1 MLDVLFNELYNY
13 LPGGASGVLR
23 RYFHDPEPLIIT
35 KAKGTRIWSTNKEF
49 IDYHMAFGAIILGH
63 NDDDVVKAVKEQAE
77 RLILHGAGVAD
88 VEVEVA
94 KLLTKLI
101 PSAEKVVFTP
111 SGTEAVMLAMRL
123 ARAYT
128 GRSRILKFEGHYHG
142 WHDYSLYNVS
152 TPVSKGKRAETLGIP
167 KQVQETVEVA
177 RFNDVEHLEM
187 IKDSVGDDIAAVIME
202 PVAHSMGVIPPTR
215 EFLDALKKFSKDTGA
230 LIIFDEIITA
240 LRHNL
245 RGMQSEYGIDVHM
258 TTVGKSIGNGMP
270 IAALLGKSEIMDML
284 TQGVVSSGTYQA
296 HPLSLAAAKATIDKL
311 VKRRA
316 DGYLAKIGDEH
327 CKVMRE
333 LVEELGIKAYVS
345 CFRSIFTI
353 YFGLDKQPLNL
364 DDLRNVDRKA
374 YKRFAVEM
382 RKKGILV
389 NPNPA
394 KRMHLT
400 LAHGNEELE
409 KFAERARESLKVV
422 KREVVSVRA

>member
-1 MLDVLFNELYNY
+1 MFDELLQY

-23 RYFHDPEPLIIT
+23 RYFHDPEPLVIT
-35 KAKGTRIWSTNKEF
+35 KAKGTRIWSTDKEF
-49 IDYHMAFGAIILGH
+49 IDYHMAFGAIVLGH
-63 NDDDVVKAVKEQAE
+63 NDDDVVNAVKEQAE

-88 VEVEVA
+88 IEIEVA
-94 KLLTKLI
+94 KILTSLI

-152 TPVSKGKRAETLGIP
+152 TPVSKGKRAESLGIP
-167 KQVQETVEVA
+167 RQVQETVEVA
-177 RFNDVEHLEM
+177 RFNDVEYLERV
-187 IKDSVGDDIAAVIME
+187 KDSVGDDIAAVIME
-202 PVAHSMGVIPPTR
+202 PIAHSMGVIPPTK
-215 EFLDALKKFSKDTGA
+215 EFLEALKKFSKDTGA

-245 RGMQSEYGIDVHM
+245 RGMQSEFGIDVHL

-270 IAALLGKSEIMDML
+270 IAALLGRNEIMEML

-296 HPLSLAAAKATIDKL
+296 HPLSLAAAKATINKL
-311 VKRRA
+311 IKRRA
-316 DGYLAKIGDEH
+316 DGYFAKIGEEH
-327 CKVMRE
+327 CKVLRE

-353 YFGLDKQPLNL
+353 YFGLEKQPLNL
-364 DDLRNVDRKA
+364 DDLQGVDKKA
-374 YKRFAVEM
+374 YKRFALEM
-382 RKKGILV
+382 RKRGILV

-409 KFAERARESLKVV
+409 IFTEKARESLKVV
-422 KREVVSVRA
+422 RKEVIRVKA